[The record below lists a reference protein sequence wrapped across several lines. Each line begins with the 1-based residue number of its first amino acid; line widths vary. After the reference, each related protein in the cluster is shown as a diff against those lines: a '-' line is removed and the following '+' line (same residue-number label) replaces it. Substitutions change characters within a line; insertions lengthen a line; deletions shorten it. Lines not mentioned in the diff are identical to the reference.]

1 MHTEYAILAW
11 GCVLALIHIFAAST
25 VRTAKYGTAWNAGNR
40 DSDPGTPTPL
50 IGRLMRAQGNFFETF
65 PLVIAAVALLGLA
78 GIHTRWTAIGAILW
92 LVARVAYLPIYAAG
106 IVYVRSAVFLVS
118 LAGIVLMLWPLLAAT
133 L

>member
-11 GCVLALIHIFAAST
+11 GCVLALVHIFAAST
-25 VRTAKYGTAWNAGNR
+25 VRTAQYGTAWNAGNR

-65 PLVIAAVALLGLA
+65 PLVIAAVALLGLTD
-78 GIHTRWTAIGAILW
+78 IHTRWTAIGAILW

>member
-1 MHTEYAILAW
+1 LHTEYAILAW
-11 GCVLALIHIFAAST
+11 GCVLALVHIFAAST

-65 PLVIAAVALLGLA
+65 PLVIAAVALLGFA
-78 GIHTRWTAIGAILW
+78 DIHTRWTAIGAILW
-92 LVARVAYLPIYAAG
+92 LVARIAYLPIYAAG